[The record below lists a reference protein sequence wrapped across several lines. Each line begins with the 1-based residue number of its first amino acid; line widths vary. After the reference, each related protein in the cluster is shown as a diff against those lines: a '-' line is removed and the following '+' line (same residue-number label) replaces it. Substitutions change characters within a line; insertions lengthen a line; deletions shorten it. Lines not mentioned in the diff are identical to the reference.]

1 MLGKI
6 VGAIAGNRLSREIGG
21 SGPTGALLGVASAAM
36 LRRMGPL
43 GIAAAAIG
51 GYALKRHFERK
62 QAGQGS
68 AASMPMG

>member
-1 MLGKI
+1 
-6 VGAIAGNRLSREIGG
+6 
-21 SGPTGALLGVASAAM
+21 M